1 MKERKIGIDIL
12 KFLAVFF
19 ILNSH
24 MGALYVKF
32 PMLASGGAMGN
43 ALFFFCSG
51 FTLFLKPF
59 GRAVDFPNWYKVRI
73 NRIYPTVFAVAI
85 VLCAVFDYR
94 PDINYIILYGGLW
107 FVSCI
112 MVYYV
117 FIYFIGVYFRNR
129 LKWVMA
135 IVAAAFCILYYS
147 LDIRFPYSLYA
158 DDVMELK
165 RYLYFLFMLFG
176 AWMGTIDTSRQA
188 RRQWVNLL
196 LALVSIVAFYVLC
209 GVTIRVESLAFLHVF
224 TFVPLM
230 AMLYFLYLWADGD
243 FARRLYQ
250 SRVGHFVIRF
260 VGGLCLEIYVIQN
273 WLITDRMNA
282 LFPLNIPIMFC
293 IIIVAGYLVRCLA
306 RFLSQ
311 TFKDAPYDWR
321 KMVSPY

>member
-24 MGALYVKF
+24 MGILYVKF
-32 PMLASGGAMGN
+32 PMLASGGAIGN

-59 GRAVDFPNWYKVRI
+59 GGARDFPNWYKVRI

-85 VLCAVFDYR
+85 VLCTFFDYR

-107 FVSCI
+107 FVTCI

-117 FIYFIGVYFRNR
+117 IIYFIGVYFHDR
-129 LKWVMA
+129 LTWVL
-135 IVAAAFCILYYS
+135 VAAALAFCILYYC
-147 LDIRFPYSLYA
+147 LKVPFPYSLYA

-165 RYLYFLFMLFG
+165 RYLYFIFMLFG
-176 AWMGTIDTSRQA
+176 ARMGLMDTSRQS
-188 RRQWVNLL
+188 RRQWLNLL
-196 LALVSIVAFYVLC
+196 LALLSAVVFYVLC
-209 GVTIRVESLAFLHVF
+209 GVTIKDEKFAFLHVF
-224 TFVPLM
+224 TFVALM
-230 AMLYFLYLWADGD
+230 AVLYFLYLWADGD
-243 FARRLYQ
+243 FARKIYQ
-250 SRVGHFVIRF
+250 SRVGYFIIRF

-282 LFPLNIPIMFC
+282 LFPLNIPIMFL
-293 IIIVAGYLVRCLA
+293 IVILAAYLIRCFA

-311 TFKDAPYDWR
+311 TFKDAPYDWK
-321 KMVSPY
+321 KMVSAY

>member
-24 MGALYVKF
+24 MGSLYVKF
-32 PMLASGGAMGN
+32 PMLASGGAIGN

-59 GRAVDFPNWYKVRI
+59 GGVRDFPDWYKVRI

-85 VLCAVFDYR
+85 VLCTFFDYR

-107 FVSCI
+107 FVTCI

-117 FIYFIGVYFRNR
+117 IIYFIGVYFHDR
-129 LKWVMA
+129 LTWVL
-135 IVAAAFCILYYS
+135 VAVALAFIILYYC
-147 LDIRFPYSLYA
+147 LKVPFPYSLYA

-165 RYLYFLFMLFG
+165 RYLYFVFMLFG
-176 AWMGTIDTSRQA
+176 AWMGTMDTSRQS
-188 RRQWVNLL
+188 RRQWLNLL
-196 LALVSIVAFYVLC
+196 LSLLSAIAFYALC
-209 GVTIRVESLAFLHVF
+209 GVTIKQEKLAFLHVF
-224 TFVPLM
+224 TFVALM
-230 AMLYFLYLWADGD
+230 AVLYFLYLFADGD
-243 FARRLYQ
+243 FARKIYQ
-250 SRVGHFVIRF
+250 SRVGHFIIRF

-293 IIIVAGYLVRCLA
+293 IVILAAYLIRIFA

-311 TFKDAPYDWR
+311 TFKDAPYDWK
-321 KMVSPY
+321 KMVSAY

>member
-24 MGALYVKF
+24 MRALYVKF
-32 PMLASGGAMGN
+32 PALASGGALGN

-59 GRAVDFPNWYKVRI
+59 GGVRDFPNWYKVRI

-85 VLCAVFDYR
+85 VLCTFFDYR

-107 FVSCI
+107 FVTCI

-117 FIYFIGVYFRNR
+117 IIYFIGVYFHDR
-129 LKWVMA
+129 LTWVL
-135 IVAAAFCILYYS
+135 VAVALAFCILYYC
-147 LDIRFPYSLYA
+147 LKVPFPYSLYA

-165 RYLYFLFMLFG
+165 RYLYFVFMLFG
-176 AWMGTIDTSRQA
+176 ARMGLMDTSRQS
-188 RRQWVNLL
+188 RHQWLNLL
-196 LALVSIVAFYVLC
+196 LALLSAVVFYVLC
-209 GVTIRVESLAFLHVF
+209 GVTIKVEKLAFLHVF
-224 TFVPLM
+224 TFVALM
-230 AMLYFLYLWADGD
+230 AVLYFLYLWADGD
-243 FARRLYQ
+243 FARKIYQ
-250 SRVGHFVIRF
+250 SRVGHFIIRF

-282 LFPLNIPIMFC
+282 LFPLNIPIMFL
-293 IIIVAGYLVRCLA
+293 IVILAAYLIRCFA

-311 TFKDAPYDWR
+311 TFKDAPYDWK
-321 KMVSPY
+321 KMVSAY